1 MWAMGGYRVK
11 YETPQIKDFGSI
23 AEHTFMP
30 TKCGESAVFSFSR
43 TTDCQSS

>member
-1 MWAMGGYRVK
+1 MRAMGGCKVK

-30 TKCGESAVFSFSR
+30 G
-43 TTDCQSS
+43 DCKPRLLTFQQYDGCHHS